1 MDIEIIGNHES
12 ARELIE
18 LTKQWDH
25 HLEQCDAHV
34 LTQGYADNVEVFDI
48 GTQLVGRDKFKELW
62 QSCFPF
68 FGSSP
73 KAVRRKLKIYAS
85 QDLAFLHCYSKICGS
100 NQPTPSKNPWCRTTV
115 CFQKTAGEWF
125 VVHEH
130 ISMPIDFEKG
140 SPALIF
146 GEP

>member
-18 LTKQWDH
+18 LTKQWDR
-25 HLEQCDAHV
+25 HLEQCNAHA
-34 LTQGYADNVEVFDI
+34 LMQGYADNVEVFDI

-100 NQPTPSKNPWCRTTV
+100 NQPTPARIHGVALPSVSRKPQVNGLLFT
-115 CFQKTAGEWF
+115 
-125 VVHEH
+125 
-130 ISMPIDFEKG
+130 SMFPCQ
-140 SPALIF
+140 
-146 GEP
+146 